1 MELKKI
7 KELITVGSGDLI
19 GTSLSATILGLNF
32 GIIGVT
38 ISLIISSSTK
48 VGFYLIDYIR
58 RNAI

>member
-1 MELKKI
+1 MEKL
-7 KELITVGSGDLI
+7 KELATVGSGDI
-19 GTSLSATILGLNF
+19 IRNALSATILGLNF

-48 VGFYLIDYIR
+48 VRFYLIDYIR